1 MATYF
6 PKGNVVKRGWYII
19 DAQDQVLG
27 RLATHAANLLTGK
40 LKPEWVPYMDMGD
53 HVIVINAEKVK
64 LTGRKLEQKIYRHHS
79 GYPGGLKSVTAKE
92 MKQKRPVKM
101 LEEAIRGM
109 LPKNKLGRAMGK
121 KLKVYA
127 GTDHPHKAQKPEV
140 IQVIR

>member
-127 GTDHPHKAQKPEV
+127 GTDHPHKAQKPEI
-140 IQVIR
+140 IQVTR